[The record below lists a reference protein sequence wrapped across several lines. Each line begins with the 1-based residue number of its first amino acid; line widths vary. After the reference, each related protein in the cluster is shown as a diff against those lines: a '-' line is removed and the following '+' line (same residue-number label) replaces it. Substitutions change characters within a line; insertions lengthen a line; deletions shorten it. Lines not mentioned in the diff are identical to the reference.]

1 LDRLE
6 PVVQKAPGQWQ
17 VATVAAVR
25 GETPTVKTFRFELPM
40 AVPHMPGQHYDI
52 RLTADDGY
60 VAQRSYSIASP
71 WMDDGAIELTIDR
84 LDDGEV
90 SPYLHDVVVEG
101 DQLELRG
108 PFGGYFVWRGQA
120 PALLIGG
127 GSGVVPL
134 MCMLRH
140 KRRAAPSVTMKLV
153 YSVRNAF
160 DVIYRDELSDD
171 TDVSLTFTK
180 VPPPG
185 WEGPTGRID
194 AAIVDAALEPMATVF
209 ICGTNGFAEAA
220 SQLVLAAGVAPERI
234 LTERF
239 GPTG

>member
-1 LDRLE
+1 
-6 PVVQKAPGQWQ
+6 
-17 VATVAAVR
+17 
-25 GETPTVKTFRFELPM
+25 M

-52 RLTADDGY
+52 RLTAEDGY
-60 VAQRSYSIASP
+60 VAQRSYSIAAP
-71 WMDDGAIELTIDR
+71 YMDDGVIELTIDR

-90 SPYLHDVVVEG
+90 SPYVHDVVVEG
-101 DQLELRG
+101 DQLEVRG
-108 PFGGYFVWRGQA
+108 PFGGYFVWRGQS
-120 PALLIGG
+120 PTLLIGG

-140 KRRAAPSVTMKLV
+140 KRRFMPELSMKLV

-160 DVIYRDELSDD
+160 DVIYRDELDSDA
-171 TDVSLTFTK
+171 VLTFTK

-185 WEGPTGRID
+185 WDGHTGRID
-194 AAIVDAALEPMATVF
+194 AALIEAALEPMATVF

-220 SQLVLAAGVAPERI
+220 SQLALAAGVEPERI